1 MATLAVA
8 GLYNL
13 ETNLRIDGFPLPYFP
28 VCFPF
33 NQITQVH
40 SGVGLNVSVA
50 LRRLGH
56 TVRYA
61 TLVGADEPGQHMREA
76 MRRAGLDDGF
86 VETRLSAT
94 PQSVILVAPDG
105 NRQIHCDLKDIQ
117 DTPYPAEHRAALLEG
132 VDAAVICN
140 INFAR
145 PLLEEAQRR
154 RIPIATDVHVLSDAA
169 DAYNRDFLA
178 AADWLFLSH
187 ENLGEQPEAMIH
199 ALRQR
204 YNPELI
210 IVGLGASGALLSQRN
225 QPTYHL
231 PARPQR
237 PVVNTV
243 GAGDALFAAFI
254 DQYLKTGDAPLALD
268 RAQRYAGWKIGESGA
283 SAGLLDAEGF
293 ARLWA

>member
-50 LRRLGH
+50 LHRLGH

-94 PQSVILVAPDG
+94 PQSVILVHG
-105 NRQIHCDLKDIQ
+105 LHQLEIIGLKDIEITTRLGEIRQ
-117 DTPYPAEHRAALLEG
+117 IPFHVIAQVIKAQFVIGAIGDIAGVGVAALF
-132 VDAAVICN
+132 V
-140 INFAR
+140 
-145 PLLEEAQRR
+145 
-154 RIPIATDVHVLSDAA
+154 
-169 DAYNRDFLA
+169 
-178 AADWLFLSH
+178 
-187 ENLGEQPEAMIH
+187 
-199 ALRQR
+199 
-204 YNPELI
+204 
-210 IVGLGASGALLSQRN
+210 
-225 QPTYHL
+225 
-231 PARPQR
+231 
-237 PVVNTV
+237 
-243 GAGDALFAAFI
+243 
-254 DQYLKTGDAPLALD
+254 
-268 RAQRYAGWKIGESGA
+268 
-283 SAGLLDAEGF
+283 
-293 ARLWA
+293 